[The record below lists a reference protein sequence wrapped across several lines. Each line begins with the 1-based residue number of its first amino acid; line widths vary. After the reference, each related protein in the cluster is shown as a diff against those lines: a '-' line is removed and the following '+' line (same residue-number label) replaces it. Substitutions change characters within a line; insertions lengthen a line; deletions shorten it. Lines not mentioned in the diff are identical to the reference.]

1 MFSFLK
7 ADVMQIFSTV
17 LFIALFLFL
26 AACSNSSIGMKKS
39 HQLLITNDQTM
50 INVKTPI
57 VEKRRINLSTLY
69 IDQNILAVD
78 EKRCLVYEDIMTV
91 PGYRFNHAYKRS
103 IELIF
108 NAYSVKERKR
118 YGNLT
123 LYRLTLRD
131 EQRTEINLLALTASK
146 KSLKLLYGF
155 DDGESVVLEK
165 SLDQN
170 NTVLHYELSNSTEK
184 REHCLKSIWQPK
196 LLIVDNLVGREGG
209 GIPRIGR

>member
-1 MFSFLK
+1 
-7 ADVMQIFSTV
+7 
-17 LFIALFLFL
+17 
-26 AACSNSSIGMKKS
+26 MKKNS
-39 HQLLITNDQTM
+39 QLLISNDQTM

-57 VEKRRINLSTLY
+57 VEKRRINLSALY

-78 EKRCLVYEDIMTV
+78 EERCLVYEDIK
-91 PGYRFNHAYKRS
+91 PAAGYRFNHAYKRS

-108 NAYSVKERKR
+108 NAYRVNERKR

-123 LYRLTLRD
+123 LYRLILRD
-131 EQRTEINLLALTASK
+131 ENRTELNLLALTASK

-170 NTVLHYELSNSTEK
+170 NTVLHYELSSSTDK
-184 REHCLKSIWQPK
+184 RDHCIKSDWQPK
-196 LLIVDNLVGREGG
+196 LQIIDNLVGREGG
-209 GIPRIGR
+209 VMLRIGK